1 MEWKTIVLMLL
12 LHFEP
17 LTRKT
22 ILDKHGMVVAGEE
35 DGVEILQQLDS
46 GEGSQA
52 QPEDNNVK

>member
-1 MEWKTIVLMLL
+1 MLL